1 LGNGTLVAYGSWA
14 GSTAEVA
21 EAIAGELRTGGASV
35 DVRPAREVTDL
46 GPYAAVVLGGA
57 VRAGRLH
64 ADVARFVARHQ
75 AALVGM
81 PVAYFVACLTM
92 KGGTPESRAAS
103 DKFLDG
109 LRGRFPDVKPVAV
122 GLFGGALRCDA
133 DSLSKLPLGQ
143 RLVLTAMKK
152 MAGDYRDWDAI
163 RQWAREVRAKIEST
177 GGQGGR

>member
-1 LGNGTLVAYGSWA
+1 LGKGILVAYASWA

-21 EAIAGELRTGGASV
+21 EAVAGELRAGGSVV

-46 GPYAAVVLGGA
+46 TPYGAVVLGGA

-64 ADVARFVARHQ
+64 ADASRFVARHRDG
-75 AALVGM
+75 LVGL

-92 KGGTPESRAAS
+92 KSDTAESRAAS
-103 DKFLDG
+103 DKFLNG
-109 LRGRFPDVKPVAV
+109 LRERFPEVKPAAV
-122 GLFGGALRCDA
+122 GLFGGALKCDA
-133 DSLSKLPLGQ
+133 ESLSKLPLGQ

-163 RQWAREVRAKIEST
+163 KQWARDVRST
-177 GGQGGR
+177 LEAGGR